1 MRSAISNAF
10 AKTSHLLAVSSLVG
24 LCSKGR
30 CGEIYSSRRLPYRFR
45 TFTNPFKENRNFVL
59 PCHFTLQKG
68 EVFRLPSACRE
79 IQVLSG
85 VAWITVAGEDIILIR
100 GKTATL
106 ALNKDEALV
115 SAINDAPLIL
125 EAL

>member
-10 AKTSHLLAVSSLVG
+10 AKTSHLLAVSILVG

-30 CGEIYSSRRLPYRFR
+30 CGEIYSSRRLPYTFR
-45 TFTNPFKENRNFVL
+45 RFTNLFKEKRNFVL

-68 EVFRLPSACRE
+68 ELFRLPSACRE
-79 IQVLSG
+79 IKVLSG
-85 VAWITVAGEDIILIR
+85 VAWITVAGEDIILIC
-100 GKTATL
+100 GKQVTL

-125 EAL
+125 EAF

>member
-10 AKTSHLLAVSSLVG
+10 AKTSHLLAVSNLVA

-30 CGEIYSSRRLPYRFR
+30 CGEIYSFPRLQYRFKR
-45 TFTNPFKENRNFVL
+45 FTNLFKENPKFAL
-59 PCHFTLQKG
+59 PCNFTLQKG

-79 IQVLSG
+79 IKVLSG
-85 VAWITVAGEDIILIR
+85 VAWITVAGEDIILIC
-100 GKTATL
+100 GKKATL

-115 SAINDAPLIL
+115 SALNDAPLIL

>member
-1 MRSAISNAF
+1 
-10 AKTSHLLAVSSLVG
+10 V
-24 LCSKGR
+24 
-30 CGEIYSSRRLPYRFR
+30 Y
-45 TFTNPFKENRNFVL
+45 
-59 PCHFTLQKG
+59 
-68 EVFRLPSACRE
+68 RE
-79 IQVLSG
+79 IKVLSG
-85 VAWITVAGEDIILIR
+85 VAWITVAGQDIILIC

>member
-1 MRSAISNAF
+1 MCSAISNAF
-10 AKTSHLLAVSSLVG
+10 AKTSHLLAVSNLVR

-30 CGEIYSSRRLPYRFR
+30 CGEIYSFPRTPYRFKR
-45 TFTNPFKENRNFVL
+45 FTNLFKENPKFAV
-59 PCHFTLQKG
+59 PCHFTLQNG
-68 EVFRLPSACRE
+68 EVFRLPSPCRE
-79 IQVLSG
+79 IKVLSG
-85 VAWITVAGEDIILIR
+85 VAWITVAGEDIILIC

-115 SAINDAPLIL
+115 SALNDAPLIL